1 MDTLGS
7 ILNPILDFLK
17 AGFDKVNAWQG
28 LLIALFAVVLMR
40 KWADLFLIA
49 AGAVVVYL
57 LVAFATPIVSHPQAI
72 RLEDTKLPNVMT
84 SSFWIDAASF
94 FVGFVIIISMFFA
107 VKAVAFSGRGGAK
120 KKAH

>member
-7 ILNPILDFLK
+7 ILNPILEFLK
-17 AGFDKVNAWQG
+17 SGFDKVNAWQG

-49 AGAVVVYL
+49 AGAVVVYMI
-57 LVAFATPIVSHPQAI
+57 VAYVTPMFGHSEAI
-72 RLEDTKLPNVMT
+72 KLADAKLPNVMT

-94 FVGFVIIISMFFA
+94 FVGFVIIVSMFFA
-107 VKAVAFSGRGGAK
+107 VKSVAFGAK

>member
-49 AGAVVVYL
+49 LGAVAVYMI
-57 LVAFATPIVSHPQAI
+57 VAYVTPMVTQSQAV
-72 RLEDTKLPNVMT
+72 RLEDAKLPNVMT
-84 SSFWIDAASF
+84 GSFWIDVATF
-94 FVGFVIIISMFFA
+94 FVGFVIIISMFYA
-107 VKAVAFSGRGGAK
+107 VKAVAFGGAK